1 MSMRIV
7 QGHIFSVLPGTEWH
21 HCRTCGGAGFI
32 DKSNSLGT
40 DCPGT
45 QAQTLF
51 LNNIYK
57 NRLDYRK
64 GKWVDLSA
72 RS

>member
-7 QGHIFSVLPGTEWH
+7 RGHDFSVLPGTEWH
-21 HCRTCGGAGFI
+21 NCRTCGGAGFL
-32 DKSNSLGT
+32 DRPSSLAT

-45 QAQTLF
+45 QTVTLF

-57 NRLDYRK
+57 NKLDYRK
-64 GKWVDLSA
+64 GKWVDLA